1 MPSSF
6 NYSPTPTA
14 GSVTAT
20 ASGKLS
26 DGSKVILNSDGT
38 VSVIAATGSSTAQSI
53 FGGVIPPASPTP
65 HNVSGERCI
74 QASYGSVDNIF
85 VLWYK
90 DQNTSYLFAVTA
102 IITGSIVTFG
112 TPVAILS
119 APISAAASVGLSA
132 AFDPINNR
140 HYCLYIETSIGTYG
154 GTATCTT
161 QGQKVVAEGYN
172 SYAWA
177 TGAGAVRGYSLI
189 ISPTLNGANQQALI
203 VYSGYS
209 YFAQIAI
216 ACKMTSTNITY
227 GTAYTLYADYQEM
240 QSTPCF
246 ISESIAAI
254 PGRNLAGYTAL
265 SIVTL
270 SNTTLTINNQ
280 TVLNS
285 DTNSYAKAVAYNS
298 ATGNLFC
305 AFQEDTSNS
314 TKGVLIKLSGTTPT
328 LGTVATIRN
337 SVSSNGLNAVVA
349 NPVTG
354 DFWYQSGNEALR
366 IIPDGTTFT
375 VGTQITIAFPA
386 LSSQNRGN
394 MIYNPANYSFVV
406 PAGQSVQMAL
416 FKGFTSTLNSNNFL
430 GISSG
435 NYGTGS
441 AATIQTIGS
450 VDDAQSGLTA
460 GTDYYVSPSGALDST
475 GIGQPYA
482 GLALS
487 PTRLLIK
494 G

>member
-53 FGGVIPPASPTP
+53 SGGAITSN
-65 HNVSGERCI
+65 NVSGVRGI
-74 QASYGSVDNIF
+74 AAVYGSVDNTI
-85 VLWYK
+85 VLWFK
-90 DQNTSYLFAVTA
+90 DQSTGYLFAVTA
-102 IITGSIVTFG
+102 IITGSVITFG
-112 TPVAILS
+112 TPVAIVS
-119 APISAAASVGLSA
+119 STIYIGNTGLSA

-140 HYCLYIETSIGTYG
+140 YYCLYVETAANTYG
-154 GTATCTT
+154 GTAICTT
-161 QGQKVVAEGYN
+161 QGLKVVSQGYN

-177 TGAGAVRGYSLI
+177 GTYQYPRGFSLI

-203 VYSGYS
+203 TYTSSVYGDYR
-209 YFAQIAI
+209 QQAI

-227 GTAYTLYADYQEM
+227 GTEYLLYADYQE
-240 QSTPCF
+240 QPFTPCF

-254 PGRNLAGYTAL
+254 PGKNTSGYPSL

-280 TVLNS
+280 TVLNA
-285 DTNSYAKAVAYNS
+285 DNNVYAKAVAYN
-298 ATGNLFC
+298 ATTGNLFC
-305 AFQEDTSNS
+305 AFQADTSNT
-314 TKGVLIKLSGTTPT
+314 TKGVLITLSGTTPT
-328 LGTVATIRN
+328 LGTVTTIRSGASTSVN
-337 SVSSNGLNAVVA
+337 SVVA

-354 DFWYQSGNEALR
+354 DFWYQAGNEALR
-366 IIPDGTTFT
+366 IIPSGTTFT
-375 VGTQITIAFPA
+375 VGTQITIAFPLA
-386 LSSQNRGN
+386 SNTDQGN

-406 PAGQSVQMAL
+406 PAGQNVQIAT

-430 GISSG
+430 GISSAS
-435 NYGTGS
+435 YATGS

-460 GTDYYVSPSGALDST
+460 GTDYFVSPSGTLDSIAT
-475 GIGQPYA
+475 GQPYA

>member
-53 FGGVIPPASPTP
+53 FGGSITSN
-65 HNVSGERCI
+65 NVLGNRSI
-74 QASYGSVDNIF
+74 QAVYGSVDNTIVVWF
-85 VLWYK
+85 K
-90 DQNTSYLFAVTA
+90 DSSTSYLFAVAA
-102 IITGSIVTFG
+102 IITGSIITFG
-112 TPVAILS
+112 TPVAMVSSNVQGGYTI
-119 APISAAASVGLSA
+119 GLSA

-140 HYCLYIETSIGTYG
+140 YYCLYSELASNTYG
-154 GTATCTT
+154 GTAICTT
-161 QGQKVVAEGYN
+161 QGTKVISQGYN
-172 SYAWA
+172 SARFGTNGWQYP
-177 TGAGAVRGYSLI
+177 RGFSLI

-203 VYSGYS
+203 VYTGNNGGTYS
-209 YFAQIAI
+209 QRAL

-227 GTAYTLYADYQEM
+227 GTEYELYADYQE
-240 QSTPCF
+240 QQFAPCF

-254 PGRNLAGYTAL
+254 PGRNLSGYSAL

-270 SNTTLTINNQ
+270 SDTTLTINNQ

-285 DTNSYAKAVAYNS
+285 DTSSYAKASAYN
-298 ATGNLFC
+298 ATIGKLFC
-305 AFQEDTSNS
+305 VFQQDTSAN
-314 TKGVLIKLSGTTPT
+314 TRGVLITLSGTTPT
-328 LGTVATIRN
+328 LGTVATIRSGGTTTLN
-337 SVSSNGLNAVVA
+337 SVVA

-354 DFWYQSGNEALR
+354 DFWYQFGDSAYR
-366 IIPDGTTFT
+366 IIPSGTTFT
-375 VGTQITIAFPA
+375 VGTQISIEFPA
-386 LSSQNRGN
+386 AFSQDQGN

-406 PAGQSVQMAL
+406 PAGQGVQMAT

-430 GISSG
+430 GISSAS
-435 NYGTGS
+435 YATGS

-460 GTDYYVSPSGALDST
+460 GTDYYVSPSGTLDSIAT
-475 GIGQPYA
+475 GQPYA